1 MSAPSIR
8 AATAAD
14 LPALQEIFRR
24 ASLSNDGDR
33 DALLAHPDALVLSG
47 AAIAEGRTSVEVGA
61 DGRVFGFI
69 TILTLDESTLEIE
82 DLFTDPDSMR
92 KGVASRL
99 VAHVVQAA
107 VESGVR
113 RVEVTGNLHAAGFY
127 SYAGFIHDHDT
138 QTEFRPA
145 PRLCLTLSGSQSSE
159 SPG

>member
-61 DGRVFGFI
+61 DGRVLGFI
-69 TILTLDESTLEIE
+69 TTLSLDESTLEIE

-92 KGVASRL
+92 QGVASRL

-107 VESGVR
+107 VKSGVHR
-113 RVEVTGNLHAAGFY
+113 LEVTGNPHAAGFY
-127 SYAGFIHDHDT
+127 SSAGFIHDHDT
-138 QTEFRPA
+138 QTEFGPA
-145 PRLCLTLSGSQSSE
+145 PRLCLTPVGR
-159 SPG
+159 SPRALCA